1 MPGSAADDSR
11 WNKLPLPDYDIL
23 IENGTVIDGSGSP
36 GFRAAVGVTDDSMMI
51 LRGATDDTRASH
63 HIDAAGKVVAP
74 GFIDLHSHSGVMV
87 MAEPLLEPK
96 VRQGVTTEVIG
107 VDGNS
112 YAPFASIDDLRAFAR
127 YNAGLDGI
135 PDIGWDWGSVD
146 SYLERLDRSVSVNLA
161 MMVGNSALRIDALG
175 WDDVPA
181 DDAAVDRMRGLLRE
195 SMEEGAFGISSG
207 LDYPPGA
214 YASTEELAGLTN
226 EAARLGGFYHT
237 HVRYDLG
244 DRYLDPFREALQ
256 IGRQGEGPVHITHFY
271 RRPIYPG
278 PAEEQIGLVE
288 EARAAGL
295 DVTWDTYPYE
305 WASTRLLIMLP
316 LWVVE
321 GGPDATLERIADRAV
336 REKIR
341 VELEGRGRA
350 YANEGAWDAVR
361 LGYFAT
367 PEYLRWEGSTLGD
380 FVRSTGQDVVD
391 AVCDILIAEDLRTN
405 QVTSGPAVGSLG
417 PFLAHPLS
425 MIGTDSTF
433 IGDRPSPRTYGSF
446 PRVLGEFVRE
456 ARLMTLEEAVR
467 KMTGTPAAR
476 LGLAER
482 GLLRDGMKADIT
494 IFDPA
499 TVATTATYEAPRS
512 FPIGID
518 WVIVNGEIVVA
529 DGEHTGATPGRAL
542 RRGRSM

>member
-1 MPGSAADDSR
+1 MPEVD
-11 WNKLPLPDYDIL
+11 LL
-23 IENGTVIDGSGSP
+23 IEGGTVVDGTGSP
-36 GFRAAVGVTDDSMMI
+36 GFRAAIAVTGDRVRV
-51 LRGATDDTRASH
+51 LRGSTADVHAARR
-63 HIDAAGKVVAP
+63 IDATARVVAP
-74 GFIDLHSHSGVMV
+74 GFIDLHSHSGLMI
-87 MAEPLLEPK
+87 MADRLHEPK

-112 YAPFASIDDLRAFAR
+112 YAPFGSVDDLRAFAR

-135 PDIGWDWGSVD
+135 PDIDLDWGSVD
-146 SYLERLDRSVSVNLA
+146 SYLQRLDRGVSLNLA
-161 MMVGNSALRIDALG
+161 LLVGNSALRIDALG

-181 DDAAVDRMRGLLRE
+181 DERAMDRMRGLLRE
-195 SMEEGAFGISSG
+195 SMEEGAFGVSSG

-214 YASTEELAGLTN
+214 YATTQELAALTN

-244 DRYLDPFREALQ
+244 DRYLDPFREALE
-256 IGRQGEGPVHITHFY
+256 IGRSGEGPVHITHFY

-295 DVTWDTYPYE
+295 DVTWDTYPSE

-321 GGPDATLERIADRAV
+321 GGPDATLERLADSSVRA
-336 REKIR
+336 RIR
-341 VELEGRGRA
+341 AELEQRGRA

-367 PEYLRWEGSTLGD
+367 PGYLRWEGSTLGD
-380 FVRSTGQDVVD
+380 FVRSTGEDVVD

-405 QVTSGPAVGSLG
+405 QVTSGPAEGSLG
-417 PFLAHPLS
+417 PFLAHPLA
-425 MIGTDSTF
+425 MVGTDSTF
-433 IGDRPSPRTYGSF
+433 ISERPSPRTYGSF

-456 ARLMTLEEAVR
+456 AGLMSLEDAVR
-467 KMTGTPAAR
+467 KMTATPSAR
-476 LGLAER
+476 LGLADR
-482 GLLRDGMKADIT
+482 GLLRDGLAADIT
-494 IFDPA
+494 VFDPA
-499 TVATTATYEAPRS
+499 TVASTATYEAPRS
-512 FPIGID
+512 FPVGID

-529 DGEHTGATPGRAL
+529 AGEHTGATPGRAL
-542 RRGRSM
+542 RRGGAW